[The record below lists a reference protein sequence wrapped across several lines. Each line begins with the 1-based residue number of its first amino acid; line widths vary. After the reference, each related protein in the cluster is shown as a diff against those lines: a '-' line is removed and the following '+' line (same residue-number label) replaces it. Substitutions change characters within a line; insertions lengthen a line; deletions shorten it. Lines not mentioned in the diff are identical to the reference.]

1 MKTKHIEC
9 LDGKIGTIFSEF
21 LTNIIQSSYDGLRGK
36 INLKFYL
43 VNDKALTRPSAYTKK
58 VIIKDFTI
66 KDARIG
72 EYNFKKNARLVIE
85 LEKQQ
90 GMEYAGV
97 YISEL
102 IISELIEKLKDVL
115 YVQELE
121 KRISRL
127 ESEKANLCNGL
138 KHSYKDSLIKYF
150 IKNILDENWLLEN
163 YKKLLIQKYELPN
176 LDLFVQISAQLYE
189 KRPLKTRIYFFDN
202 HEDMEKCSVKLK
214 RHDIHDE
221 TTNFDL
227 KLEEHNLRTIRKMLE
242 MAGENHGLF
251 VDKKFLHIR
260 GVVKDSNIRQSLYIE
275 FDGYLK
281 WRICIKDNLLLEY
294 KDGNYEIPML
304 HKNRSKDIWK
314 DELKRYVERYPVI
327 KISEEVIKQLIKYQT
342 HGTAAV
348 FMNDE
353 LLEYE
358 MERLERYKRV
368 YIIDK
373 MDLDNVRGEL
383 AGITAIDGALLF
395 DISGNC
401 RAVGAILDGVSVKIG
416 NPGRGSRYNSVV
428 NYIGWLK
435 NREDSELVEQKI
447 CFALIISEDG
457 MVDFAIPDDKTDE

>member
-1 MKTKHIEC
+1 M
-9 LDGKIGTIFSEF
+9 
-21 LTNIIQSSYDGLRGK
+21 
-36 INLKFYL
+36 
-43 VNDKALTRPSAYTKK
+43 
-58 VIIKDFTI
+58 
-66 KDARIG
+66 
-72 EYNFKKNARLVIE
+72 VIE

-90 GMEYAGV
+90 GMEYAGA

-102 IISELIEKLKDVL
+102 IISELTEKLKDVL
-115 YVQELE
+115 YIQELE

-127 ESEKANLCNGL
+127 ESEKANLCNEP
-138 KHSYKDSLIKYF
+138 KHSYKDNLIKYF
-150 IKNILDENWLLEN
+150 IKNILNENWLLEN
-163 YKKLLIQKYELPN
+163 YKKQLIQKYELPN

-202 HEDMEKCSVKLK
+202 HEDMGKCSVVLK
-214 RHDIHDE
+214 GHDICDE
-221 TTNFDL
+221 TINYEL

-251 VDKKFLHIR
+251 VDKKLLHIR
-260 GVVKDSNIRQSLYIE
+260 GVVKDSNAIQSLYIE

-314 DELKRYVERYPVI
+314 DELKRYVERYPDI
-327 KISEEVIKQLIKYQT
+327 KISEEVITQLIKYQT

-348 FMNDE
+348 FMNNE
-353 LLEYE
+353 LLDFELK
-358 MERLERYKRV
+358 RLEKHKRV
-368 YIIDK
+368 YVVDR
-373 MDLDNVRGEL
+373 MDLDIEGEL

-395 DISGNC
+395 DISGKC
-401 RAVGAILDGVSVKIG
+401 CAVGAILDGVSVKIG

-435 NREDSELVEQKI
+435 NREDNELVEQKI

-457 MVDFAIPDDKTDE
+457 MVDFAIPEDETDEYVAN